1 MDAPADYSAA
11 VSLLTRN
18 VPAYVSYT
26 IHAFVHVGVDHQ
38 ETDRVTV
45 RTSDGKVV
53 KGKRPGVVVN
63 GSGDTKGPTVHDA
76 VFNPKCYVATG
87 ARRAQFEGRAAEEL
101 TLRSTCHD
109 RGDDD
114 DKSSDAKNQGDFT
127 KFYVDPVSHV
137 PLAVTGGNPDDKT
150 VAVKIDQH
158 FTQASG
164 HVVPSSLHVEVKGSG
179 FMFWLNVV
187 VREDFSD
194 FAFSNKA
201 P

>member
-11 VSLLTRN
+11 VSMLTRN
-18 VPAYVSYT
+18 VPAYISYT

-53 KGKRPGVVVN
+53 KGKRPDVVVN
-63 GSGDTKGPTVHDA
+63 GGNNKGPAVHNS
-76 VFNPKCYVATG
+76 VFNPKCYVVTG
-87 ARRAQFEGRAAEEL
+87 ARRAQFEGHAAEEL
-101 TLRSTCHD
+101 ALRSTCHD
-109 RGDDD
+109 RSDG
-114 DKSSDAKNQGDFT
+114 DKSSDPKNEGDFT
-127 KFYVDPVSHV
+127 TLYIDPVSHV
-137 PLAVTGGNPDDKT
+137 PLAVIGGNPDDKT
-150 VAVKIDQH
+150 VAVRIDQH

-187 VREDFSD
+187 VREEFSD